1 MNLLD
6 VATMKIRDLF
16 EQDTD
21 KHITFCFGR
30 FNPPTLGHKKLFDT
44 MKSQGGD
51 MKIFTTQS
59 QDSKKNPL
67 DYATK
72 VDFLRKIHSD
82 YANNIIE
89 NTNLNTITKVCAS
102 LYDEGYRHITF
113 VAGDDR
119 LENMKKLIKDYNGKT
134 EGKKGP
140 LEDTYKFETMDFV
153 SAGARE
159 DGSDGVEGI
168 SGTLAREDAAN
179 NDIKKFTKHTGAGEH
194 AEELFAAVR
203 KGMGLSDEKPEDDQE

>member
-1 MNLLD
+1 
-6 VATMKIRDLF
+6 MKIRDLF

-30 FNPPTLGHKKLFDT
+30 FNPPTLGHKKLFDK
-44 MKSQGGD
+44 MKSQGGS
-51 MKIFTTQS
+51 MKIFTTLS

-67 DYATK
+67 DYSTK
-72 VDFLRKIHSD
+72 IDFIRKIHPD
-82 YANNIIE
+82 YANDIIE
-89 NTNLNTITKVCAS
+89 NSNLNTIDKVCAS
-102 LYDEGYRHITF
+102 LYDEGYKHITL

-119 LENMKKLIKDYNGKT
+119 LEGLKKLIKDYNGKT

-140 LEDTYKFETMDFV
+140 LQNPYKFETMEFV

-159 DGSDGVEGI
+159 DGSEGIEGI
-168 SGTLAREDAAN
+168 SGTKAREDAAN
-179 NDIKKFTKHTGAGEH
+179 NDLKSFTKHTGAGQH

-203 KGMGLSDEKPEDDQE
+203 KGMGLSDEEPKSDKE

>member
-1 MNLLD
+1 
-6 VATMKIRDLF
+6 MKIRDLF

-30 FNPPTLGHKKLFDT
+30 FNPPTLGHKKLFDK
-44 MKSQGGD
+44 MKSQGGS
-51 MKIFTTQS
+51 MKIFTTLS

-67 DYATK
+67 DYSTK
-72 VDFLRKIHSD
+72 IDFIRKIHPD
-82 YANNIIE
+82 YANDIIE
-89 NTNLNTITKVCAS
+89 NSNLNTIDKVCAS
-102 LYDEGYRHITF
+102 LYDEGYTHITL

-119 LENMKKLIKDYNGKT
+119 LEGLKKLIKDYNGKT

-140 LEDTYKFETMDFV
+140 LQNPYKFETMEFV

-159 DGSDGVEGI
+159 DGSEGIEGI
-168 SGTLAREDAAN
+168 SGTKAREDAAN
-179 NDIKKFTKHTGAGEH
+179 NDLKSFTKHTGAGQH

-203 KGMGLSDEKPEDDQE
+203 KGMGLSDEEPKSDKE